1 MVDNNNHGYKR
12 TIIFVLLVFA
22 LILAILLG

>member
-12 TIIFVLLVFA
+12 TIIFVLLVLA
-22 LILAILLG
+22 LILAILFG

>member
-12 TIIFVLLVFA
+12 TIIFVLLV
-22 LILAILLG
+22 LSLVLAMLFG